1 MEVGHVMGGDG
12 GRPWCL
18 ARQLIALTPLFF
30 YKMTRQCNLEDFLY
44 ELEGLLVF

>member
-18 ARQLIALTPLFF
+18 ARQLIALTLLFF
-30 YKMTRQCNLEDFLY
+30 LQDDQT
-44 ELEGLLVF
+44 V